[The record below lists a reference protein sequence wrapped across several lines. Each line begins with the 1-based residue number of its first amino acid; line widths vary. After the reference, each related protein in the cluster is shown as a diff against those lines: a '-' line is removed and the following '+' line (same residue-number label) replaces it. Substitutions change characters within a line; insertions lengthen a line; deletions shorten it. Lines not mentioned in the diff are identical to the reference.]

1 MWYHDKAET
10 ICICAQQQKETT
22 QAVFKG
28 TVSIT
33 LTDPKCKYNNV
44 RLTRVPLKP

>member
-22 QAVFKG
+22 QAVFEE